1 MPRIATFLAVI
12 CFVADPA
19 GAEDLCHAP
28 DRSQWIGQED
38 VARIVE
44 GAGYDSPFVLVVE
57 DGCLEAK
64 LMQAHRKIELYI
76 DPVTGEI
83 VKIKED

>member
-1 MPRIATFLAVI
+1 MPRIATFPAIICVLAG
-12 CFVADPA
+12 PA
-19 GAEDLCHAP
+19 AAEDLCHAP
-28 DRSQWIGQED
+28 DRSQWIGRED

-44 GAGYDSPFVLVVE
+44 GAGFDGPFVLVVE

-83 VKIKED
+83 VKVKED

>member
-1 MPRIATFLAVI
+1 MPRIALILAAI
-12 CFVADPA
+12 GLLAAPA
-19 GAEDLCHAP
+19 GAEDLCHSP

-44 GAGYDSPFVLVVE
+44 GAGYDGPFVLVVE